1 MGHRFEA
8 TTGSSVRDLGKSEK
22 TEKPRSMTSIH
33 SKSSSDGDS
42 CELQRGDEVL
52 EFMKLLESS
61 GSSDAMKVLL
71 FKIID
76 SDMCEDLKILL
87 KGSSNDMS
95 RSKMKIGKD
104 SNSSHDKPRR
114 QSGRRSSKRDL
125 FEQSNGSGHR
135 RSSKRDL
142 FEQSNDSSHRR
153 SSKRDLFEQSNDSG
167 HRRSSKRDLFE
178 QSNGSGHKR
187 SDKINRHESSEQ
199 SNGSGHKR
207 SDKINRHESSE
218 QSNGSSH
225 KERSIFRK
233 ARTRNTEQGSK
244 IHTNGSLTKLN
255 SFSGSPSSSLRIS
268 SKSVSNLRKNL
279 KGMTSPSQKSKLASS
294 ASLLHLRSSRRS
306 DVNKR
311 RSLVNSNQG
320 EGRAGKQNASW
331 DPVPGAIKIGKRRT
345 STGCFLKALPI
356 APENQNANQNA
367 TWNFPNDA
375 NGIEKVRQ
383 KKIKEKRNGLVD
395 FFDDE
400 DKSTAQ
406 TNLNSFAQFSPT
418 GQVAYHEQTVRLHD
432 LVDNLRSS
440 RDVSNKDAGDE
451 FSPEK
456 KGLRKYLTRPLTKKK
471 FTSKDKQTIVSEPA
485 NENYTILSDVSD
497 PMTKSR
503 SFHSPLAR

>member
-61 GSSDAMKVLL
+61 GSSEAMKVLL

-114 QSGRRSSKRDL
+114 QSGRRSSSKRDL

-142 FEQSNDSSHRR
+142 FEQSND
-153 SSKRDLFEQSNDSG
+153 
-167 HRRSSKRDLFE
+167 
-178 QSNGSGHKR
+178 
-187 SDKINRHESSEQ
+187 
-199 SNGSGHKR
+199 SGHKR

-233 ARTRNTEQGSK
+233 TRTRNTEQGSK

-279 KGMTSPSQKSKLASS
+279 KDMTSPSQKSKLASS

-356 APENQNANQNA
+356 APENQNTKQNA

-432 LVDNLRSS
+432 LVDNLRSN
-440 RDVSNKDAGDE
+440 RDVSDKNAGDE

-497 PMTKSR
+497 PITKSR

>member
-1 MGHRFEA
+1 
-8 TTGSSVRDLGKSEK
+8 
-22 TEKPRSMTSIH
+22 
-33 SKSSSDGDS
+33 
-42 CELQRGDEVL
+42 
-52 EFMKLLESS
+52 
-61 GSSDAMKVLL
+61 
-71 FKIID
+71 
-76 SDMCEDLKILL
+76 
-87 KGSSNDMS
+87 
-95 RSKMKIGKD
+95 
-104 SNSSHDKPRR
+104 
-114 QSGRRSSKRDL
+114 
-125 FEQSNGSGHR
+125 
-135 RSSKRDL
+135 
-142 FEQSNDSSHRR
+142 
-153 SSKRDLFEQSNDSG
+153 
-167 HRRSSKRDLFE
+167 
-178 QSNGSGHKR
+178 
-187 SDKINRHESSEQ
+187 
-199 SNGSGHKR
+199 
-207 SDKINRHESSE
+207 
-218 QSNGSSH
+218 
-225 KERSIFRK
+225 
-233 ARTRNTEQGSK
+233 
-244 IHTNGSLTKLN
+244 
-255 SFSGSPSSSLRIS
+255 
-268 SKSVSNLRKNL
+268 
-279 KGMTSPSQKSKLASS
+279 MTSPSQKSRLASS

-311 RSLVNSNQG
+311 RSLVNPNQG

-356 APENQNANQNA
+356 APETQNANQNA
-367 TWNFPNDA
+367 TWNFSNDA

-432 LVDNLRSS
+432 LVDNLRSN
-440 RDVSNKDAGDE
+440 RDVSDKNAGDE

-471 FTSKDKQTIVSEPA
+471 FSSKDKQTIVSEPA